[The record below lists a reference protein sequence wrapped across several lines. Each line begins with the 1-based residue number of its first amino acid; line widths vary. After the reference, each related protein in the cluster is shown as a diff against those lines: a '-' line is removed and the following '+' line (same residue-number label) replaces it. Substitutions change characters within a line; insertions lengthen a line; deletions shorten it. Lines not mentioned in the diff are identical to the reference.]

1 MFENSCISRNDTH
14 NSLDGLVQICKEYQ
28 SKLYKLEGDKWDLER
43 GIKIRILEVATQNSL
58 GSQGLLGNKTFQ
70 QLKQVLTF
78 FRPCSRCAEA
88 NLQRVL

>member
-1 MFENSCISRNDTH
+1 MFSNNYIFWNDIH

-43 GIKIRILEVATQNSL
+43 GIKIRILEVHNSL

-70 QLKQVLTF
+70 QLKKVLTL
-78 FRPCSRCAEA
+78 FRPCSRWAEA
-88 NLQRVL
+88 NL